1 MVFGNAPWERRIVED
16 YERRCMINPNSD
28 PRYRELSNQEKFEL
42 ASHPWRCSPRD
53 KDKKATTS

>member
-1 MVFGNAPWERRIVED
+1 
-16 YERRCMINPNSD
+16 MINPNSD